1 MKIVRG
7 DLLALALA
15 GHFEVI
21 VQGCNCQCRM
31 GRGIA
36 ASIREQFPEAY
47 AADLA
52 TVRGDRS
59 KLGTFSSAL
68 ITRGPVTFTVV
79 NAYTQD
85 HWAGNGVLAD
95 YTAIHRVFDAIKLQF
110 HGQRIGYPRIGAGLA
125 RGDWSTIAAI
135 IDKALAGED
144 HTLVELDAQPPMQ
157 ASKGRP

>member
-15 GHFEVI
+15 GQFDVI

-52 TVRGDRS
+52 TVKGDRS
-59 KLGTFSSAL
+59 KLGTFSSAV
-68 ITRGPVTFTVV
+68 ITRDPVSFRVV
-79 NAYTQD
+79 NACTQD
-85 HWAGNGVLAD
+85 HWTGEGVLAD
-95 YTAIHRVFDAIKLQF
+95 YAANLPSHPGKEARNVSLTEVVPAEYIVF
-110 HGQRIGYPRIGAGLA
+110 P
-125 RGDWSTIAAI
+125 S
-135 IDKALAGED
+135 
-144 HTLVELDAQPPMQ
+144 
-157 ASKGRP
+157 